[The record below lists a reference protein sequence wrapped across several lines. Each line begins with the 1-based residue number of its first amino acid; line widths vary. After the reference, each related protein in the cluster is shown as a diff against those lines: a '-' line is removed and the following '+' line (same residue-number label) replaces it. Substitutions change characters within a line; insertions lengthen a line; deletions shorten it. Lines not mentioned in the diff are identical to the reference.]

1 MLGRT
6 VDQHNPMVCRKATS
20 EFACGH
26 QPADAATQHDGTT
39 GTTTARRAVGF
50 VAAGR
55 SYICWIAP
63 SEPGLIELVLG
74 EDDFPIWPN
83 EDAPRDP
90 AVRQRTEQLPLA
102 VRDHGELEVELL
114 LPGATGFV
122 GLDRA
127 DVDDLEPVAR
137 EPLMEPDD
145 GRTLLPTALS
155 GRFPKDEQDP
165 ARPLDRQAQLRHR
178 DRASWLN
185 PSRESLEDL
194 HPPHPIL
201 ASATR

>member
-1 MLGRT
+1 MLGRA
-6 VDQHNPMVCRKATS
+6 VDQHDPMVCRKATS

-26 QPADAATQHDGTT
+26 QPADAATQYDGTA
-39 GTTTARRAVGF
+39 GTTDGSPGSRLRSRRGGRTS
-50 VAAGR
+50 AGSR
-55 SYICWIAP
+55 PA
-63 SEPGLIELVLG
+63 EPGLVELVLG
-74 EDDFPIWPN
+74 EDDFPIWPH

-114 LPGATGFV
+114 LPGATGLV

-155 GRFPKDEQDP
+155 GSISKR
-165 ARPLDRQAQLRHR
+165 
-178 DRASWLN
+178 RAGPRSS
-185 PSRESLEDL
+185 P
-194 HPPHPIL
+194 
-201 ASATR
+201 